1 MAVIDSILFESI
13 LDYSRC
19 YFVCARDL
27 FESLN
32 LSSDWR
38 KSNVGV
44 TLNFSCRKPIGQLIP
59 PWPSGPTLSTMSGV
73 TAGSVPS
80 IDPEVLEL
88 QKKLYKEQLIR
99 QATLKRG
106 SKFYPINI
114 EPFALERDR
123 LALPFTDQDR
133 AMRKQWLK
141 DQALSDREPV
151 DIPEWTRVNIFRR
164 VYRKPFDAITNLVRP
179 ILVRLIL
186 LSNLSLQG
194 PEYSRYFRWNLPKVV
209 VGLSITWLL
218 WYRVKYT
225 PSTWE
230 DGRRGFRVQ
239 RAYKPSIYPG
249 QPDFPDSPLLTR
261 EFGMED
267 FEKRTVFRGEKLV
280 TSGP

>member
-1 MAVIDSILFESI
+1 MGDI
-13 LDYSRC
+13 
-19 YFVCARDL
+19 
-27 FESLN
+27 
-32 LSSDWR
+32 
-38 KSNVGV
+38 
-44 TLNFSCRKPIGQLIP
+44 
-59 PWPSGPTLSTMSGV
+59 
-73 TAGSVPS
+73 TAGNVPP

-88 QKKLYKEQLIR
+88 QKKLYKEQLVR

-133 AMRKQWLK
+133 AARKQWQK

-151 DIPEWTRVNIFRR
+151 DVPEWTRVNIFRR
-164 VYRKPFDAITNLVRP
+164 VYRKPFDAITNLVKP
-179 ILVRLIL
+179 FL
-186 LSNLSLQG
+186 G
-194 PEYSRYFRWNLPKVV
+194 PEYSGYFRWIVPKVV
-209 VGLSITWLL
+209 VGLSLTWLV
-218 WYRVKYT
+218 WYNVKYS

-230 DGRRGFRVQ
+230 DGRRGIRVQ

-249 QPDFPDSPLLTR
+249 QPGFPNSPLLTR

-267 FEKRTVFRGEKLV
+267 FDKRTVFRGEKLV

>member
-1 MAVIDSILFESI
+1 
-13 LDYSRC
+13 
-19 YFVCARDL
+19 
-27 FESLN
+27 
-32 LSSDWR
+32 
-38 KSNVGV
+38 
-44 TLNFSCRKPIGQLIP
+44 
-59 PWPSGPTLSTMSGV
+59 MSGV
-73 TAGSVPS
+73 SAGSVPS

-99 QATLKRG
+99 QAILKRG

-133 AMRKQWLK
+133 AMRKQWQK

-151 DIPEWTRVNIFRR
+151 DVPEWTRVNIFRR

-179 ILVRLIL
+179 VLVRLIL
-186 LSNLSLQG
+186 ISNLPLQG

-225 PSTWE
+225 PSVSQIFWHLLIQNWE
-230 DGRRGFRVQ
+230 DGRRGIRVQ

-249 QPDFPDSPLLTR
+249 QPDFPNSPLLTR

-267 FEKRTVFRGEKLV
+267 FEKRTAFRGEKLV